1 MISGGSENVLV
12 IWQMDTSKK
21 DFLPHLA
28 GSIEN
33 IVVSDNGASYILH
46 LDDNSAMIISTAE
59 MQPTT
64 YVSGI
69 QSAFASTSP
78 PKDML
83 VKRLWDVAG
92 HVRRPIPAIIRPR
105 QSSKLHV
112 CVGNGRQATMSG
124 EFSAPLL
131 QSFDLESFSN
141 ISKQALTRTQPT
153 DVNIS
158 NKGFPVDDP
167 LITNI
172 AFSADGSWLASV
184 DIWAPATR
192 DVENVSNEARD
203 QFVQERHETY
213 LKFWSVSEGTE
224 SLALVSRINSPHA
237 TDSPATVLDLASDPA
252 RTGFATLGSDGMI
265 RLWRPRSRQQNGI
278 ASKDDSGNE
287 VVAWGCSQVIAV
299 GGDPGQGAVVDF
311 AVASASGE
319 AMGSLAFS
327 EDGSTMFV
335 AYGPPGNGA
344 VYIIDAAS
352 GEIAKT
358 LEGMWSGSLHAL
370 QILSP
375 FVIVLSEELRVYDI
389 VSDELQYG
397 IKMHQGPSSELLQLA
412 VDQVSRKFAVSLP
425 SQNQSVIGVFDP
437 EEPQPLLVQSTANRV
452 ISLASAPD
460 TAGFIAVDDAAQ
472 ISVVS
477 EGSDPTSLA
486 AAQPLQDLHLDGPS
500 TAMNGTGVMAGFSG
514 EDEAMASDDE
524 DDEAAQVTEPE
535 DIEMDDDDDD
545 LSAGVIPQQRLADI
559 FDGAPAFSGASVEDM
574 FFKVTGLLATK
585 PLSAA

>member
-12 IWQMDTSKK
+12 IWQMDTSKR
-21 DFLPHLA
+21 DYLPHLA

-33 IVVSDNGASYILH
+33 IVVSESGSSYILH
-46 LDDNSAMIISTAE
+46 LDDNSTMIISTAE

-69 QSAFASTSP
+69 QSAFASTAT

-83 VKRLWDVAG
+83 VKRLWGVAG
-92 HVRRPIPAIIRPR
+92 QVRRPIPAIIRPHE
-105 QSSKLHV
+105 SSKLHL

-124 EFSAPLL
+124 ELSAPHL

-184 DIWAPATR
+184 DIWAPASR
-192 DVENVSNEARD
+192 DVENVNNEARD

-213 LKFWSVSEGTE
+213 LKFWSVTEGTE

-237 TDSPATVLDLASDPA
+237 TNSPAAVLDLASDPV

-265 RLWRPRSRQQNGI
+265 RLWRPRARQQNGL
-278 ASKDDSGNE
+278 ASKDDRGNDLLSW
-287 VVAWGCSQVIAV
+287 ACSQVVAV
-299 GGDPGQGAVVDF
+299 GGDPGQGAVVDL
-311 AVASASGE
+311 AVASPSGE
-319 AMGSLAFS
+319 TMGSLAFS
-327 EDGSTMFV
+327 EDGSTIFA
-335 AYGPPGNGA
+335 AYGSAGNGA
-344 VYIIDAAS
+344 VYVIDAAS
-352 GEIAKT
+352 GEVAKT
-358 LEGMWSGSLHAL
+358 LEGMWSGSLRSL
-370 QILSP
+370 RVLSP
-375 FVIVLSEELRVYDI
+375 FVIVLSDELRVYDI

-397 IKMHQGPSSELLQLA
+397 IKMQQGSSSELSLLA
-412 VDQVSRKFAVSLP
+412 IDQSSGKFAVSLP
-425 SQNQSVIGVFDP
+425 SQHQSVIGVFDP
-437 EEPQPLLVQSTANRV
+437 EEPQPLLVQNTTSRV
-452 ISLASAPD
+452 ISLVSAPD
-460 TAGFIAVDDAAQ
+460 TAGFIALDDAAQ

-486 AAQPLQDLHLDGPS
+486 AAQPLQDLQLDGPS
-500 TAMNGTGVMAGFSG
+500 NAVNGTEVVADVDG
-514 EDEAMASDDE
+514 DDQDMASDDE
-524 DDEAAQVTEPE
+524 DEEVAQAADSE
-535 DIEMDDDDDD
+535 DVDMDDDDV
-545 LSAGVIPQQRLADI
+545 SAGVIPQQRLADI
-559 FDGAPAFSGASVEDM
+559 FDAAPAFSGSSVEDM

-585 PLSAA
+585 PLSAS